1 MPRTSSTIC
10 GRRSV
15 SQATPVG
22 SRPVVARLFAVLG
35 RALPVAWPH
44 ARQVVAVHAAADEL
58 DVVGVADVL
67 ALVAARGLADGEHRG
82 AGERQRR
89 HDAREQRG
97 DTALRASASR
107 CRRPCHAVPPLSGIV
122 PLVQAPGY
130 PILTRHIHASS
141 EVERETPHRMSATR
155 LVDVDRILQARDL
168 LAGIVRTTPM
178 EHAREFSDAFGGPVH
193 LKCENLQ
200 RTGSFKV
207 RGAYTRI
214 HGLSAEERERGV
226 VAASAGNHAQGVAL
240 AASLVGTAS
249 TVFMS
254 RKAPL
259 PKVAATRGYG
269 ADVHLVGAELE
280 EAFTAAIEFAER
292 TGAVFIHPFDH
303 PDIIA
308 GQGTVGLEILEQV
321 PDVRTVLV
329 STGGGGLVAGVA

>member
-1 MPRTSSTIC
+1 
-10 GRRSV
+10 
-15 SQATPVG
+15 
-22 SRPVVARLFAVLG
+22 
-35 RALPVAWPH
+35 
-44 ARQVVAVHAAADEL
+44 
-58 DVVGVADVL
+58 
-67 ALVAARGLADGEHRG
+67 
-82 AGERQRR
+82 
-89 HDAREQRG
+89 
-97 DTALRASASR
+97 
-107 CRRPCHAVPPLSGIV
+107 
-122 PLVQAPGY
+122 
-130 PILTRHIHASS
+130 
-141 EVERETPHRMSATR
+141 MSATR

-269 ADVHLVGAELE
+269 ADVHLVGAALE

-329 STGGGGLVAGVA
+329 